1 MLKLLFLTPR
11 LEHVLRK
18 KQRATSTTTKKKKK
32 KKKCGKAKIWFWV
45 NCLTEGITKFARD
58 QFTKL
63 CRLTSRTIKE
73 GAKIN
78 FKIPFLIKDKF

>member
-32 KKKCGKAKIWFWV
+32 KNA
-45 NCLTEGITKFARD
+45 E
-58 QFTKL
+58 KL
-63 CRLTSRTIKE
+63 RFDS
-73 GAKIN
+73 G
-78 FKIPFLIKDKF
+78 

>member
-32 KKKCGKAKIWFWV
+32 KMRK
-45 NCLTEGITKFARD
+45 
-58 QFTKL
+58 
-63 CRLTSRTIKE
+63 S
-73 GAKIN
+73 
-78 FKIPFLIKDKF
+78 

>member
-32 KKKCGKAKIWFWV
+32 KKKNA
-45 NCLTEGITKFARD
+45 E
-58 QFTKL
+58 KL
-63 CRLTSRTIKE
+63 RFDSGWTAWQRASQNLLEINLPNFVGWLQEPSKKE
-73 GAKIN
+73 QKLILRY
-78 FKIPFLIKDKF
+78 PF

>member
-32 KKKCGKAKIWFWV
+32 KKCGKAKI
-45 NCLTEGITKFARD
+45 
-58 QFTKL
+58 
-63 CRLTSRTIKE
+63 
-73 GAKIN
+73 
-78 FKIPFLIKDKF
+78 